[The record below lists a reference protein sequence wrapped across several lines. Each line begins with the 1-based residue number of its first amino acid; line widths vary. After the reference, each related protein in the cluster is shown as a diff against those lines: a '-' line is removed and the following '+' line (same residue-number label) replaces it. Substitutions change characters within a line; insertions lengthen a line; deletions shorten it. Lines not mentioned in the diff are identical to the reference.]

1 MSARL
6 LLLCPG
12 QGGQHAAMNEM
23 VLAEGDDT
31 PGAALLGALRLP
43 AGSLFDNR
51 VAQPAVVA
59 ATLAMW
65 LSLQPR
71 LARLR
76 LAPSLVAG
84 YSVGELSAYG
94 VAGAFDG
101 ATAVALAGARAAL
114 MDAAATGAG
123 HIHAHTQTLAAIG
136 GLPLAQAGALAARH
150 GFAIAI
156 INGHDSCVVGGP
168 AAQLAALA
176 SQLTLAGAR
185 LQALPVTVAAHTP
198 LLAGAVAPFAAL
210 LEHSAFAP
218 LRCPVLCGVDAVP
231 VSGAHAK
238 ARAVD
243 ALSRQLAAT
252 IDWAGCMD
260 AAAEA
265 GVTIALELGPGA
277 ALSRMLQARHPHIA
291 CRSVAEFRGLD
302 GVEAWLARQTGR
314 A

>member
-12 QGGQHAAMNEM
+12 QGGQHEGMNDL
-23 VLAEGDDT
+23 VLAEGEGQ
-31 PGAALLGALRLP
+31 PGAALLGALTVP
-43 AGSLFDNR
+43 AGSLFENR

-65 LSLQPR
+65 QSLQPR

-76 LAPSLVAG
+76 LAPALVAG

-101 ATAVALAGARAAL
+101 ATTVALAGARAAL
-114 MDAAATGAG
+114 MDAAAAAG
-123 HIHAHTQTLAAIG
+123 HAHTLAAIG
-136 GLPLAQAGALAARH
+136 GLALAQAGALAARH

-168 AAQLAALA
+168 TAQLAALA
-176 SQLTLAGAR
+176 SQLTLVGAR

-210 LEHSAFAP
+210 LEHTAFAP
-218 LRCPVLCGVDAVP
+218 LLCPVLCGVDAVP
-231 VSGAHAK
+231 VFGAHEK

-243 ALSRQLAAT
+243 ALARQLAAT

-265 GVTIALELGPGA
+265 GMTIALELGPGA

-291 CRSVAEFRGLD
+291 CRSVAEFRSLD
-302 GVEAWLARQTGR
+302 GVEAWIARQTGR